1 MFRLNR
7 LTDYAVVVMMQ
18 MTHKPQEVYTA
29 PQLATD
35 TGIPLPTVAKLLNAL
50 ARESL
55 VASHRGALGGYT
67 LSQSGGDIT
76 VAEIIQAL
84 EGPIAL
90 TACVDGSGNH
100 CEVETL
106 CPMRGHWDRVNQ
118 AIRGALSQV
127 TLTDMA
133 ASCVGL
139 FPEAGDL
146 HRESRTDKTR

>member
-7 LTDYAVVVMMQ
+7 LTYYAVVIMMQ

-29 PQLATD
+29 AQIAAD
-35 TGIPLPTVAKLLNAL
+35 TGIPLPTVA
-50 ARESL
+50 
-55 VASHRGALGGYT
+55 ASRRGALGGYT
-67 LSQSGGDIT
+67 LSHSGDDIT

-90 TACVDGSGNH
+90 TACVEGSGHH

-106 CPMRGHWDRVNQ
+106 CPMRGHWERVNH
-118 AIRGALSQV
+118 AIRSALEQV

-139 FPEAGDL
+139 FPEPNDL
-146 HRESRTDKTR
+146 HRESRRDETL

>member
-29 PQLATD
+29 AQIAAD

-67 LSQSGGDIT
+67 LSHSGDDIT

-84 EGPIAL
+84 EPCQTSLRRTMVEAESPGASGPR
-90 TACVDGSGNH
+90 S
-100 CEVETL
+100 
-106 CPMRGHWDRVNQ
+106 
-118 AIRGALSQV
+118 
-127 TLTDMA
+127 A
-133 ASCVGL
+133 ASASEKSPVEMP
-139 FPEAGDL
+139 F
-146 HRESRTDKTR
+146 R